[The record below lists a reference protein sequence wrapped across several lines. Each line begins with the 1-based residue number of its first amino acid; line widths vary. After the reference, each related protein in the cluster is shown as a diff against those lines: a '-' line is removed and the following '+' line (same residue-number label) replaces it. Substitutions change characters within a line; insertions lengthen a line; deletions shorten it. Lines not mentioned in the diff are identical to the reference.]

1 MMLHRHR
8 FVRTTPEATQSDLR
22 ARFERYSSIAAGLA
36 IILVFIVIAGLLVQ
50 GYVRRSWQEE
60 QLQAAQEIALASI
73 PRINL
78 GDYQKTLVLV
88 LNVDC
93 GFCSRS
99 VPFYQRIIQAAA
111 LNGNKTQIIALFPNT
126 EPDVSTY
133 IARNRLTCRYLHGVD
148 FLKFGVIGTP
158 TVLLADKDGKII
170 RSWKGQLPTDQE
182 DEVLQAIG

>member
-1 MMLHRHR
+1 MLLHRR
-8 FVRTTPEATQSDLR
+8 SVRTESTETDLR
-22 ARFERYSSIAAGLA
+22 ARVEKYSSIASGLA
-36 IILVFIVIAGLLVQ
+36 IILVIAVIAGLLMQ
-50 GYVRRSWQEE
+50 GYVRRSWQER

-99 VPFYQRIIQAAA
+99 LPFYQRVIQATAV
-111 LNGNKTQIIALFPNT
+111 NGNRTQIIALFPNA
-126 EPDVSTY
+126 EPEVSTY

-148 FLKFGVIGTP
+148 FSKFGVIGTP
-158 TVLLADKDGKII
+158 TILLADKNGKIVQ
-170 RSWKGQLPTDQE
+170 SWKGQLPPDQE
-182 DEVLQAIG
+182 NEVLQAIS